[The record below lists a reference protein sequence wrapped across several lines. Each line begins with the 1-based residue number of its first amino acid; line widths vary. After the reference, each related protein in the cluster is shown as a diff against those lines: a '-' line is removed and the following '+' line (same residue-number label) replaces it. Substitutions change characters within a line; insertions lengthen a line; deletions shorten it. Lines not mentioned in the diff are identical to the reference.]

1 LIIVVQNAV
10 FTLRPVT
17 LGDHVRTVLLAI
29 DVGASLD
36 RRRLILSLGDI
47 GILIKALL
55 ADGVTD
61 GGDARIALEQ
71 VDLARI
77 VRV

>member
-1 LIIVVQNAV
+1 V

-36 RRRLILSLGDI
+36 SRRLILSLCGI
-47 GILIKALL
+47 GIIVEALL

-61 GGDARIALEQ
+61 GGNARIALEQ

-77 VRV
+77 VGV

>member
-1 LIIVVQNAV
+1 M

-36 RRRLILSLGDI
+36 SRRLILSLCGVGVI
-47 GILIKALL
+47 VEALL
-55 ADGVTD
+55 ADGVTN

-71 VDLARI
+71 VDLACI

>member
-1 LIIVVQNAV
+1 M

-29 DVGASLD
+29 GVGTSLD
-36 RRRLILSLGDI
+36 SRRLILSLCGI
-47 GILIKALL
+47 GIIVEALL

>member
-1 LIIVVQNAV
+1 M

-29 DVGASLD
+29 IDVGASLD
-36 RRRLILSLGDI
+36 SRRLILSLCGI
-47 GILIKALL
+47 GIIVEALL

-77 VRV
+77 IRV

>member
-1 LIIVVQNAV
+1 M

-36 RRRLILSLGDI
+36 SRRLILSLCGI
-47 GILIKALL
+47 GIIVEALL

-77 VRV
+77 IRV

>member
-1 LIIVVQNAV
+1 M

-36 RRRLILSLGDI
+36 SRRLILSLCGI
-47 GILIKALL
+47 GIIVEALL

-77 VRV
+77 VGV

>member
-1 LIIVVQNAV
+1 V

-36 RRRLILSLGDI
+36 SRRLILSLCGI
-47 GILIKALL
+47 GIIVEALL

>member
-1 LIIVVQNAV
+1 M

-36 RRRLILSLGDI
+36 SRRLILSLCGI
-47 GILIKALL
+47 GIIVEALL

-61 GGDARIALEQ
+61 SGDARIALEQ

-77 VRV
+77 VGV

>member
-1 LIIVVQNAV
+1 V

-36 RRRLILSLGDI
+36 SRRLILSLCGI
-47 GILIKALL
+47 GIIVEALL

-77 VRV
+77 IRV

>member
-1 LIIVVQNAV
+1 V

-36 RRRLILSLGDI
+36 SRRLILSLCGI
-47 GILIKALL
+47 GIIVEALL

-77 VRV
+77 VGV

>member
-1 LIIVVQNAV
+1 M
-10 FTLRPVT
+10 FTLRPIT
-17 LGDHVRTVLLAI
+17 LGDHVRNVLLAI

-36 RRRLILSLGDI
+36 SRRLILSLCGI
-47 GILIKALL
+47 GIVVEALL

>member
-1 LIIVVQNAV
+1 M

-36 RRRLILSLGDI
+36 SRRLILSLCGI
-47 GILIKALL
+47 GIIVEALL

>member
-1 LIIVVQNAV
+1 V

-36 RRRLILSLGDI
+36 SRRLILSLCGI
-47 GILIKALL
+47 GIIVEALL

-61 GGDARIALEQ
+61 GGNARIALEQ

>member
-1 LIIVVQNAV
+1 M

-36 RRRLILSLGDI
+36 SRRLILSLCGI
-47 GILIKALL
+47 GIIVEALL

-61 GGDARIALEQ
+61 GGNARIALEQ

-77 VRV
+77 VGV

>member
-1 LIIVVQNAV
+1 M

-36 RRRLILSLGDI
+36 SRRLILSLCGI
-47 GILIKALL
+47 GIIVEALL

-61 GGDARIALEQ
+61 GGNARIALEQ